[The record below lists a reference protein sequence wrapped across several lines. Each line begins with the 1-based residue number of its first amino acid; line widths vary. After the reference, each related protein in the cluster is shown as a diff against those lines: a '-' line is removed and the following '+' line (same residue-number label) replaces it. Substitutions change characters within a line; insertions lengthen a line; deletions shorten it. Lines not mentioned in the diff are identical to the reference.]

1 MGQDR
6 CTCSQL
12 IYNTGGKTIQWGKD
26 SLFNKRCWE
35 NWTATCKNMKIGHSL
50 IPYKKIS
57 SKWIKDVNVQLESI
71 KLLEENIGSKLYDIS
86 LSNVFLTLSL
96 QAREIK
102 QK

>member
-26 SLFNKRCWE
+26 SLFNKWCWE

-50 IPYKKIS
+50 KPYKKIS
-57 SKWIKDVNVQLESI
+57 SKWIKDVNVRLDTR
-71 KLLEENIGSKLYDIS
+71 KLLEETQAEGHPDINHNNI
-86 LSNVFLTLSL
+86 FLDPSPRIIET
-96 QAREIK
+96 K
-102 QK
+102 TK